1 MIVGAILGGVALGYF
16 MRDRPAESPSSG
28 EPAAAPMRNP
38 PREARVSGGRP
49 GLSAESQQRLDDL
62 EALAAS
68 DPKKAL
74 TRLPAFRDTEL
85 LQLAL
90 SAVARGWA
98 RSDPQAAAEWTAGL
112 ESSDDQVAAAL
123 GLIPVWTSQ
132 NPEECLTWTST
143 RPAGNLRE
151 VSLVE
156 IADTWVGKDPETA
169 LGRFLAMTP
178 ETGSERGLHVIT
190 AQWAIDDP
198 DKAIES
204 VAALPP
210 EQRRDEFL
218 ETVLVSLTNED
229 PRHAWSEATRFN
241 DPKRVEHVRC
251 MAVEAMAETRPQD
264 ALRLAASVGSP
275 PALLESIAG
284 SWAAWDAPAAKA
296 WIATLP
302 DAELAQRLN
311 AKIEG
316 EPESQA
322 PAARD

>member
-1 MIVGAILGGVALGYF
+1 M
-16 MRDRPAESPSSG
+16 
-28 EPAAAPMRNP
+28 EPARTV
-38 PREARVSGGRP
+38 PREPRPSGP
-49 GLSAESQQRLDDL
+49 LKNLSAESQQRLLDL
-62 EALAAS
+62 ETLAAS
-68 DPKKAL
+68 DPRKAL
-74 TRLPAFRDTEL
+74 THLPAFRDTEL

-98 RSDPQAAAEWTAGL
+98 RSDPQAAAQWTAGL
-112 ESSDDQVAAAL
+112 ETSEEQVAAAL
-123 GLIPVWTSQ
+123 GLVPVWADA
-132 NPEECLTWTST
+132 NPEECLAWTSA

-156 IADTWVGKDPETA
+156 IADSWVNRDPQKA
-169 LGRFLAMTP
+169 LDRFLAMTP

-190 AQWAIDDP
+190 AQWALDDP
-198 DKAIES
+198 DKAIAC

-229 PRHAWSEATRFN
+229 PQHAWSEATRFN

-302 DAELAQRLN
+302 DAELAKTLG
-311 AKIEG
+311 AKISG
-316 EPESQA
+316 SSDPSA
-322 PAARD
+322 PASHE